1 MGGMRWASSE
11 WFALLWLLPAA
22 AAILVWI
29 ARSRRRDEAALGDRD
44 ALRRRWG
51 APGAW
56 SPLLRSALVLAAVAA
71 AIVALARPQA
81 GLRLVSTT
89 STGPDVVIAL
99 DLSES
104 MRARDVR
111 PDRLVAAQREIA
123 ALLASLEGSGVGLVG
138 FAGEARV
145 LSPLTTDVEGLRDRI
160 DAASPEDM
168 DIPGTDV
175 GAAVSLAG
183 QLLKRPGERPRAIV
197 LVTDGEQQAG
207 DIARGIPL
215 VRASSASLFVLGV
228 GTPDGSTIPIVDST
242 GALVGVKR
250 DREGHVVTTRL
261 VEDGLRE
268 LARRAGGQYE
278 RADGSGRAGRHAAA
292 VARGLS
298 LGARGDRG
306 GRTLR
311 AYDERFH
318 WFAALAALLLATEA
332 FVPRRKEET

>member
-1 MGGMRWASSE
+1 MGGVRWAAPE
-11 WFALLWLLPAA
+11 WLALLWLLPFLALL
-22 AAILVWI
+22 LVWI
-29 ARSRRRDEAALGDRD
+29 ARGRRRDEEALSDRE

-56 SPLLRSALVLAAVAA
+56 SPLARSGLLLAAVVV

-123 ALLASLEGSGVGLVG
+123 ALLASLEGSGIGLVG

-160 DAASPEDM
+160 DAASPEEM
-168 DIPGTDV
+168 DVPGTDV

-197 LVTDGEQQAG
+197 LVTDGEQQEG
-207 DIARGIPL
+207 DIARGLPL
-215 VRASSASLFVLGV
+215 VRAASASLFVLGV
-228 GTPDGSTIPIVDST
+228 GTPEGASIPIVDST
-242 GALVGVKR
+242 GAVVGVKR
-250 DREGHVVTTRL
+250 DRMGREVKTRL
-261 VEDGLRE
+261 VEDGLRA

-292 VARGLS
+292 IARGMS

-306 GRTLR
+306 GRSLR

-318 WFAALAALLLATEA
+318 WLAALAVLLLAGEA
-332 FVPRRKEET
+332 FIPRRKEDA